1 MPLRPP
7 EDRPMTLDDAL
18 AIFGAIVL
26 AVILFMGF
34 RRSTRI
40 PLSGRDPTNFEGP
53 PGSHA

>member
-1 MPLRPP
+1 
-7 EDRPMTLDDAL
+7 MTLDDAL

-40 PLSGRDPTNFEGP
+40 PLSGRDPTN
-53 PGSHA
+53 GSTGLARLEITCAQPW